1 MLQKDNSGYCVETS
15 LGRTQG
21 DPLPTVSPAGEDYG
35 GRVNGKMWL
44 ESGSNLKV
52 QQTEFHSEF
61 DLGCEKKIY
70 QEYWK
75 NGIVTI

>member
-1 MLQKDNSGYCVETS
+1 MLQKDNLGYCVETG

-35 GRVNGKMWL
+35 SRVDGKMWL

-52 QQTEFHSEF
+52 
-61 DLGCEKKIY
+61 
-70 QEYWK
+70 
-75 NGIVTI
+75 